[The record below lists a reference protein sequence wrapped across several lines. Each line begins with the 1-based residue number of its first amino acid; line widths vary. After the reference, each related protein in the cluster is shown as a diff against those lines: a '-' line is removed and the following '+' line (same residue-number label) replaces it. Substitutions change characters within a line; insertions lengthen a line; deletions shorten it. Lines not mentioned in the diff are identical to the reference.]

1 MSSTQNNVPARIT
14 NDETARRWLAAKGH
28 EVELV
33 ADGAQV
39 RVTRVCSRCGGSGRY
54 SFNLTH
60 GDRCFG
66 CMGGRSRW
74 TEAVPVLAYARE
86 LRDAETKAARRAKQA
101 QARAEAADE
110 RQRDWCEANGYGRI
124 TFAEKNAKL
133 AEQRKAE
140 SAANRGV
147 APEGRVEFT
156 GRVLKVQE
164 RPGFRGGWELKA
176 TILVTEDDG
185 TEWLAW
191 GTVPGSLAN
200 DDDFGK
206 GSTVRL
212 TATLTRGDDA
222 HFAFFKRPANAEL
235 VETA

>member
-1 MSSTQNNVPARIT
+1 MSDRIT
-14 NDETARRWLAAKGH
+14 NNETARQWLAAKGH

-39 RVTRVCSRCGGSGRY
+39 RASRVCSRCLGSGRY

-60 GDRCFG
+60 GSACFG
-66 CMGGRSRW
+66 CTVVGKPSRW
-74 TEAVPVLAYARE
+74 TELVAVVDYARG
-86 LRDAETKAARRAKQA
+86 LRNAETKSARAAKKA
-101 QARAEAADE
+101 QERAEAADKRE
-110 RQRDWCEANGYGRI
+110 RDWCEANGYGRI

-133 AEQRKAE
+133 AEQRQAE
-140 SAANRGV
+140 REANRGV

-156 GRVLKVQE
+156 GRVIKVQDHY
-164 RPGFRGGWELKA
+164 RGFRGGWELKA
-176 TILVTEDDG
+176 TIVVTEDDG

-200 DDDFGK
+200 NDDFGK

-222 HFAFFKRPANAEL
+222 HFAFYKRPANAEL
-235 VETA
+235 VATAAPPD